1 MRKIIKKGATSIMQK
16 DDKFYTFLFYYFNQT
31 KTYVSQEKVSNRIF
45 QASVAGLFLIFGIIS
60 TVFSGFIN
68 TDLLTKTVSDNPAS
82 VTQQINF
89 SQPTT
94 KAEYKSFNY
103 ERPESS
109 DDFAPNSG
117 GPFNELTESEADE
130 TTVEGQLKMI
140 VATGN
145 PSFLPTMWA
154 HLGKI
159 NNEFGYRRNPFG
171 GRGYEFHSGMDID
184 GNRGD
189 LVAVPANGIVTK
201 ADWEGGYGNLI
212 EVDHGNGLT
221 TRYGHLSKVG
231 VQVGDTVQRGQLIG
245 LIGSTGRSTG
255 PHLHYEVR
263 LNDKPINPRRFLPPE
278 PAEIKALNAE

>member
-1 MRKIIKKGATSIMQK
+1 MQK
-16 DDKFYTFLFYYFNQT
+16 DDKFYTFLFSYFNQT

-45 QASVAGLFLIFGIIS
+45 QFSVAGLVLVVGIVS
-60 TVFSGFIN
+60 AVFTGFIK
-68 TDLLTKTVSDNPAS
+68 TDFLTKTVSDKPALINN
-82 VTQQINF
+82 QIKF
-89 SQPTT
+89 SPATS

-117 GPFNELTESEADE
+117 GPFSELTESETDE
-130 TTVEGQLKMI
+130 TSIEGQLRKI

-171 GRGYEFHSGMDID
+171 GRGYEFHAGMDID

-189 LVAVPANGIVTK
+189 LVAAPANGTVTK

-221 TRYGHLSKVG
+221 TRYGHLSRVG
-231 VQVGDTVQRGQLIG
+231 VQVGDTIQRGQLIG

-278 PAEIKALNAE
+278 PAEIKALSAE